1 MVRGMIDEILD
12 QVEEQKQ
19 STKDCKHLLKEIV
32 RNVELNTVDEDDL
45 NTFAWG
51 SSDEYESINNSK
63 LDVEV
68 EEHVPKLH
76 GYRIVDI
83 EYILRQTVTLQS
95 EHSKKCTGGMLVLQ
109 EEIQKG
115 LVSRFVYRCNICEKT
130 KIVYSE
136 NPEKEII
143 NRATVW
149 GTLATG
155 STFAHTSEF
164 LSILD
169 IPPMRGNMF
178 FDIQRNLGDVWKD
191 SLWQNMEKAG
201 QEERKIAV
209 EHGDVDTDGTPFITV
224 FLDGGWSKRSYGH
237 SYNAASGVAV
247 IIGRATGKL
256 LYLGVR
262 NKFCSICARAQ
273 NKNNEPKK
281 HLCFRNWTG
290 SSSSM
295 EADIIVEGFN
305 SSINMHNLRYKKF
318 IADGDSTVYSHI
330 RKRVSYGEQ
339 VVKIECTNHAIKNYS
354 KHLYKLKSDTKNVAL
369 ATRKLL
375 SKDTIGALVK
385 FAQKAIY
392 ANSHGDIATLKSDL
406 RNSVKHVFG
415 NHLECVEYLCSETKE
430 EIGDK
435 YQTLISIGGQH
446 QIYAALN
453 SILSKSELLIDRETN
468 NRAELFMSVLARFNM
483 GKRLNLI
490 QRDSFQ
496 TRSFLTGLRYNEG
509 STWHTEPWKQCF
521 KDSPGKNFQK
531 YMEKEEKK
539 ATKRKSLASTSTVR
553 KRTKFTH
560 EGSSSGPPR
569 DYGPDFASI
578 EPRKDALDEE
588 VRRLVQRLEVTEEER
603 TEISVK
609 TIGQFDNCI
618 YKNER
623 LHRLTASKFG
633 DVVKRKD
640 TTSCDALVKSILSTD
655 YSFQSPA
662 MEYGKIH
669 EGVAI
674 SKFETLTGKKVQQAG
689 LYIDV
694 NCGYLGASPD
704 GIICEN
710 EIVEVKCS
718 FKVANMKKSLKEAV
732 ESKEVQYL
740 TLNENGDI
748 CLKKTHNYYYQIQGQ
763 LAITN
768 AKTCFFIVYS
778 GDDNELFVQEVLK
791 DSHLWNATMLPKLM
805 RFYLECVAP
814 EIILNRRG
822 RNLKCVDPQYILD
835 AQKEQKQK
843 QTQKQK
849 RKQKQTQKQK

>member
-1 MVRGMIDEILD
+1 
-12 QVEEQKQ
+12 
-19 STKDCKHLLKEIV
+19 
-32 RNVELNTVDEDDL
+32 
-45 NTFAWG
+45 
-51 SSDEYESINNSK
+51 INNSK

-178 FDIQRNLGDVWKD
+178 FDIQRNLGDLLLQQVWKD

-237 SYNAASGVAV
+237 SYNAASGV
-247 IIGRATGKL
+247 
-256 LYLGVR
+256 
-262 NKFCSICARAQ
+262 
-273 NKNNEPKK
+273 
-281 HLCFRNWTG
+281 
-290 SSSSM
+290 
-295 EADIIVEGFN
+295 
-305 SSINMHNLRYKKF
+305 
-318 IADGDSTVYSHI
+318 
-330 RKRVSYGEQ
+330 
-339 VVKIECTNHAIKNYS
+339 IECTNHAIKNYS

-588 VRRLVQRLEVTEEER
+588 VRRLVQRLE
-603 TEISVK
+603 
-609 TIGQFDNCI
+609 
-618 YKNER
+618 
-623 LHRLTASKFG
+623 
-633 DVVKRKD
+633 
-640 TTSCDALVKSILSTD
+640 
-655 YSFQSPA
+655 
-662 MEYGKIH
+662 
-669 EGVAI
+669 
-674 SKFETLTGKKVQQAG
+674 
-689 LYIDV
+689 
-694 NCGYLGASPD
+694 
-704 GIICEN
+704 
-710 EIVEVKCS
+710 
-718 FKVANMKKSLKEAV
+718 
-732 ESKEVQYL
+732 
-740 TLNENGDI
+740 
-748 CLKKTHNYYYQIQGQ
+748 
-763 LAITN
+763 
-768 AKTCFFIVYS
+768 
-778 GDDNELFVQEVLK
+778 
-791 DSHLWNATMLPKLM
+791 
-805 RFYLECVAP
+805 
-814 EIILNRRG
+814 
-822 RNLKCVDPQYILD
+822 
-835 AQKEQKQK
+835 
-843 QTQKQK
+843 
-849 RKQKQTQKQK
+849 